1 MQCETCT
8 REQSITLSSGQQCC
22 SYCRKHLVE
31 CEARYL
37 LNLPLPKRREQLDA
51 RSKTRGTAAV
61 EQLKKVMEEIFHAR
75 KNVPTVQQRL
85 QPGANMSRKAKG

>member
-1 MQCETCT
+1 MQCDTCT

-22 SYCRKHLVE
+22 SWCRRHLIE

-37 LNLPLPKRREQLDA
+37 LNLPLQKRREQLDA

-61 EQLKKVMEEIFHAR
+61 ESLKKVMSDIHAR
-75 KNVPTVQQRL
+75 
-85 QPGANMSRKAKG
+85 RKK